1 MSAPLDWHRAAC
13 APAVEFARDGAEVVI
28 RYRYAGEVHELRFP
42 NVIWSGLVQEARVA
56 TFATLTAEW
65 AEWAVAGGLV
75 RHADG
80 QVDLRYGYLGLREIR
95 LPATIWDQI
104 LAAIRSRAVDGLDR

>member
-1 MSAPLDWHRAAC
+1 ML
-13 APAVEFARDGAEVVI
+13 ARITDPGLGDAQL
-28 RYRYAGEVHELRFP
+28 AGEVTP
-42 NVIWSGLVQEARVA
+42 PPAK
-56 TFATLTAEW
+56 
-65 AEWAVAGGLV
+65 AGGLV

-80 QVDLRYGYLGLREIR
+80 HVDLRYGYLGLREIR